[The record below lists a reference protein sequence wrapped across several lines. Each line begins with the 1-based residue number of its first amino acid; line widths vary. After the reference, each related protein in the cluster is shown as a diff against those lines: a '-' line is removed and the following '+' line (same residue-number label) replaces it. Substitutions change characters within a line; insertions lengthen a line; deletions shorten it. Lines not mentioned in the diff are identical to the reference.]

1 MKNKPERTCSVCGKK
16 AEKSDF
22 LRVVKNKEGMVLI
35 DYTMKADGRGAYICK
50 NSEWIRA
57 AAKKRALER
66 SFKSKIDSDIYIELE
81 KATVDSGMS
90 GE

>member
-1 MKNKPERTCSVCGKK
+1 MKNKPERTCAVCRKK

-22 LRVVKNKEGMVLI
+22 LRVVKNKDGVVLI

-50 NSEWIRA
+50 NIECVQTA
-57 AAKKRALER
+57 NNKRALER
-66 SFKSKIDSDIYIELE
+66 SFKSKVGSDIYVRLE
-81 KATVDSGMS
+81 NLIADNERS